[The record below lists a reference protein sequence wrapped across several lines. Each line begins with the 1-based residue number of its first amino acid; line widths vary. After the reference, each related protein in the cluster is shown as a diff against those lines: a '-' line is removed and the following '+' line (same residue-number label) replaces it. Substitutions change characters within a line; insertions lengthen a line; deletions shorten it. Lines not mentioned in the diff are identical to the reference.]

1 MEEWNKTELDSY
13 LIEISAA
20 ILQYQDNKNEYLVE
34 KIRDTAG
41 QVSEYREFEDRL
53 PLFLALNIFFQV
65 NRQIHWWQCKENSKF
80 WNNGNV
86 F

>member
-20 ILQYQDNKNEYLVE
+20 ILQYQDDKNEYLVE

-41 QVSEYREFEDRL
+41 QVSYCE
-53 PLFLALNIFFQV
+53 
-65 NRQIHWWQCKENSKF
+65 
-80 WNNGNV
+80 
-86 F
+86 